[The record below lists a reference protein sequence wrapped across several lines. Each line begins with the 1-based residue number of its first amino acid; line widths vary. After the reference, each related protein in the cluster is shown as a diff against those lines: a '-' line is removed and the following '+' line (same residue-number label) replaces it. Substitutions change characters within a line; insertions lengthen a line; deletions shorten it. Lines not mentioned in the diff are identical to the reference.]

1 MYGEGNDF
9 QNMGRET
16 QGPGNKVRAL
26 NYKLM
31 KKEST
36 IVNPDFSRWSWNT
49 TQAINTLHCTHST
62 PDKRRENIQLKSRAV
77 FRHLSRDKLK
87 PTTFFN

>member
-1 MYGEGNDF
+1 MERV
-9 QNMGRET
+9 MISRIWAE
-16 QGPGNKVRAL
+16 KLKALEIVRAL

-36 IVNPDFSRWSWNT
+36 IVNSDFSRWSWNT
-49 TQAINTLHCTHST
+49 TQAINTLHCTHGT

-77 FRHLSRDKLK
+77 VRHLSRDKLK
-87 PTTFFN
+87 PTTFVN